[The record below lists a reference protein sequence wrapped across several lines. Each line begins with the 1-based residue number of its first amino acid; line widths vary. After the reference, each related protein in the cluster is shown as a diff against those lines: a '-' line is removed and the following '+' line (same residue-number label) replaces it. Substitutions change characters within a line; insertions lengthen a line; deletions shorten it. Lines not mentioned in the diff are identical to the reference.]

1 MQRQARSGAALA
13 LALMLAACGGDA
25 APPAAAPRVAA
36 RPAVTPAVTPAA
48 AAAAEPARAARSALR
63 VGYVEYPAAH
73 GLHAYADIPVVLE
86 LEQAGVKH
94 PALELQAAGRT
105 LGRVAL
111 ARPGATAAHDGGRY
125 WSATIPAAW
134 AIRGV
139 SWRAVADSHD
149 ASPPRALPLAD

>member
-1 MQRQARSGAALA
+1 MQRRARSGAALA
-13 LALMLAACGGDA
+13 LALALALAWALAACGGDA
-25 APPAAAPRVAA
+25 APPAAAPRMAA
-36 RPAVTPAVTPAA
+36 RPAAVAV
-48 AAAAEPARAARSALR
+48 AAAEPARAARSPLR
-63 VGYVEYPAAH
+63 VGYVEYPAAS
-73 GLHAYADIPVVLE
+73 GLHAYAAVPVVLE
-86 LEQAGVKH
+86 LEQADVKN

-111 ARPGATAAHDGGRY
+111 ARPAATDAHYGSRH

-149 ASPPRALPLAD
+149 ASAPRALPLAD

>member
-13 LALMLAACGGDA
+13 LALTLSACGGDA

-36 RPAVTPAVTPAA
+36 RPAVPPAA
-48 AAAAEPARAARSALR
+48 VAAAGPARAARSALR

-86 LEQAGVKH
+86 LEQADVKQ
-94 PALELQAAGRT
+94 PALELQAAGRA

>member
-1 MQRQARSGAALA
+1 MQRQACSGAALA
-13 LALMLAACGGDA
+13 LALTLAACGGDA

-36 RPAVTPAVTPAA
+36 RPAVTPAAA
-48 AAAAEPARAARSALR
+48 AAAGPARAARSALR

-86 LEQAGVKH
+86 LEQADVKH

-111 ARPGATAAHDGGRY
+111 ARPAATAAHDGGRY

-149 ASPPRALPLAD
+149 ASPPRTLPLAD